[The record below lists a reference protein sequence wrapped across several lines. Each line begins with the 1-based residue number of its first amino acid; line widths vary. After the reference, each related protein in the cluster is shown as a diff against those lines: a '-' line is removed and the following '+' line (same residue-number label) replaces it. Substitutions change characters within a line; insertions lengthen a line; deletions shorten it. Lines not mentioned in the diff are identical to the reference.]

1 MIKFPIKHSK
11 RGFVLKEPNLDMT
24 LRECLE
30 KFPQLKDTLY
40 SLIEECIYCEG
51 FKDETLRK
59 VFKAHGL
66 NPEKSLKKL
75 IKTLGEE
82 NV

>member
-1 MIKFPIKHSK
+1 MIKFSIKHSK
-11 RGFVLKEPNLDMT
+11 RGFALKKPNLDMT
-24 LRECLE
+24 LGECLE
-30 KFPQLKDTLY
+30 EFPQLKNTLY

-51 FKDETLRK
+51 FKDETLRE

-75 IKTLGEE
+75 IKALGEE

>member
-1 MIKFPIKHSK
+1 
-11 RGFVLKEPNLDMT
+11 LKKLTLQMT

-30 KFPQLKDTLY
+30 IFPQLEKELY

-51 FKDETLRK
+51 FKEEPLEK
-59 VFKAHGL
+59 VFKAHRL

-75 IKTLGEE
+75 LKALERKD
-82 NV
+82 V